1 MGKMNNE
8 ALITQEQEW
17 SKQWEFRRLELIK
30 EYPTY
35 DSEGINVLLEEEQ
48 AEAIHEWEQECA
60 MESADDWVTHYKE
73 NPNDE

>member
-17 SKQWEFRRLELIK
+17 DKQWELRRIELIE

-35 DSEGINVLLEEEQ
+35 SKSEIDELLELEQ
-48 AEAIHEWEQECA
+48 EDAINEWEQEKA
-60 MESADDWVTHYKE
+60 HDNADSWETPFAE
-73 NPNDE
+73 NH

>member
-17 SKQWEFRRLELIK
+17 NTQWQLRRLELVK

-35 DSEGINVLLEEEQ
+35 SKSEIDELLELEQ
-48 AEAIHEWEQECA
+48 EDAINEWEQEKA
-60 MESADDWVTHYKE
+60 HDNADSWET
-73 NPNDE
+73 PNEQ

>member
-17 SKQWEFRRLELIK
+17 SKQWELRRLELIK

-35 DSEGINVLLEEEQ
+35 ASEEINELLEEEK
-48 AEAIHEWEQECA
+48 EDAIHEWEQEKA
-60 MESADDWVTHYKE
+60 HDNADSWET
-73 NPNDE
+73 PNEQ

>member
-17 SKQWEFRRLELIK
+17 DKQWELRRIELVE

-35 DSEGINVLLEEEQ
+35 SKSEIDELLELEQ
-48 AEAIHEWEQECA
+48 EDAIHEWENECA
-60 MESADDWVTHYKE
+60 QENADSWES
-73 NPNDE
+73 PNEQ

>member
-17 SKQWEFRRLELIK
+17 DKQWELRRIELVE

-35 DSEGINVLLEEEQ
+35 SKSEIDELLELEQ
-48 AEAIHEWEQECA
+48 EEAINEWEQELA
-60 MESADDWVTHYKE
+60 LDNADSWETPFAE
-73 NPNDE
+73 NH